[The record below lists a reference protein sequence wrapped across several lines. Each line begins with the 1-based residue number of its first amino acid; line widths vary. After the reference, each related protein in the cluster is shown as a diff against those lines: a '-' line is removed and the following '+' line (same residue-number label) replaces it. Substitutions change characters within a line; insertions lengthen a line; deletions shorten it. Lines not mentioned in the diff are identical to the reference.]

1 MSTQPVIPAQPAV
14 AAVVHSTDQTDP
26 TPLVSASS
34 PNLGD
39 VPEYER
45 GMASQVQMSTSKGDP
60 AGGDA
65 HVDFDP
71 EDKNPKPNIVVDDS
85 KQYTSA
91 VQAHELQ
98 HNIQNAASGGT
109 GDGAKGVTEAQSN
122 AAANDNDAWQKT
134 YGYGGTDGLAQ
145 HLASGKTV
153 SDLNT
158 EQQASIPQNYMKEYV
173 KAEKSGDA
181 KAIDKLNKVY
191 EPAIRQLR
199 NMANP
204 SNTTI
209 NTTPDA
215 PGAPPAS
222 ATGVAVPVKGM
233 LSNSTRSVALK
244 ASDVH
249 NPPPKASAPKT
260 VAKSGKG
267 WYNGASALGK

>member
-1 MSTQPVIPAQPAV
+1 MSTPA
-14 AAVVHSTDQTDP
+14 SSDLSDQ
-26 TPLVSASS
+26 TPLVSTSS
-34 PNLGD
+34 ISPGD

-45 GMASQVQMSTSKGDP
+45 DLAAKTSLAKGDE
-60 AGGDA
+60 GGDTVA
-65 HVDFDP
+65 HVDSGPLSSHDI
-71 EDKNPKPNIVVDDS
+71 NVDD
-85 KQYTSA
+85 KTAYTA
-91 VQAHELQ
+91 ADQAHELQ
-98 HNIQNAASGGT
+98 HVSQITNTPLTQKLKNQVDPANATIAGTVASKT
-109 GDGAKGVTEAQSN
+109 GADTQ
-122 AAANDNDAWQKT
+122 D
-134 YGYGGTDGLAQ
+134 YGGTEGLQ
-145 HLASGKTV
+145 KHLASGKTV
-153 SDLNT
+153 GDLSA

-267 WYNGASALGK
+267 WYNAGKALGQ